1 MPRILG
7 TILLMIFLL
16 AGCGSKE
23 PDVPAREGYAV
34 DVGEPIA
41 TPTLPP
47 APPPVTPPTVASPA
61 SAEVT
66 VDLLN
71 VRAGPSAD
79 TELLGQVKQGD
90 ALPIL
95 GRDDT
100 GDWLR
105 VQLPDGQAGWVSA
118 QYVRVDA
125 DVAPSATPATAETV
139 PAGVIPANAIPAQ
152 LLDVVDG
159 ETIKVSLAGASEE
172 LRYIGIDTPER
183 GQPGFG
189 AATRA
194 NRDLLTTTLY
204 LVADQ
209 SDRDSNGRSLRYVYT
224 DAGLMVNA
232 ELVRQGWAQPAEV
245 PPDTAHAA
253 AFRALAGEAAGSGR
267 GFWGGVGA
275 DGAPVYALTQGNTNM
290 REGPGTDFALTSTE
304 PDGTPLLVI
313 GRTRDGEWLQVRAPD
328 RSGGWVAAKLVA
340 LAVEVDAAPVV
351 DTAN

>member
-7 TILLMIFLL
+7 TTLLIMLLL

-23 PDVPAREGYAV
+23 PDATTRGGYAV
-34 DVGEPIA
+34 DVGAPAATA
-41 TPTLPP
+41 TPPP
-47 APPPVTPPTVASPA
+47 APPPTAIPTAALPA

-79 TELLGQVKQGD
+79 AELLGQIKQGD
-90 ALPIL
+90 SLPIL

-100 GDWLR
+100 GDWLS
-105 VQLPDGQAGWVSA
+105 VELPDGQAGWVSA
-118 QYVRVDA
+118 QYVRLTA
-125 DVAPSATPATAETV
+125 DTIPSETPAAAAAA
-139 PAGVIPANAIPAQ
+139 PAGVIPASAIPAQ
-152 LLDVVDG
+152 LLEVVDG
-159 ETIKVSLAGASEE
+159 KTIKVSLAGATEE
-172 LRYIGIDTPER
+172 LRYIGIDTPEQ
-183 GQPGFG
+183 GQPGYG
-189 AATRA
+189 TARRA

-204 LVADQ
+204 LVADR
-209 SDRDSNGRSLRYVYT
+209 SDRDANGRLLRYVTT

-232 ELVRQGWAQPAEV
+232 ELIRQGWAQPAEV
-245 PPDTAHAA
+245 PPDTARAA
-253 AFRALAGEAAGSGR
+253 EFRALAGEAAASGR
-267 GFWGGVGA
+267 GFWGGAGA

-290 REGPGTDFALTSTE
+290 RAGPGTDFAVSSTE
-304 PDGTPLLVI
+304 PDGTPLLVV

-328 RSGGWVAAKLVA
+328 RSGGWVAAGLVA

>member
-1 MPRILG
+1 MSRILG
-7 TILLMIFLL
+7 TILLIVLLL

-23 PDVPAREGYAV
+23 PDAPTRGGYAV
-34 DVGEPIA
+34 DVGAPEA

-47 APPPVTPPTVASPA
+47 APPPFAIPTTASPA
-61 SAEVT
+61 SAVVN

-79 TELLGQVKQGD
+79 AELLGQVKQGD

-105 VQLPDGQAGWVSA
+105 VQLSDGQAGWVST
-118 QYVRVDA
+118 QFVRLDA
-125 DVAPSATPATAETV
+125 DNTPNATPVNAE
-139 PAGVIPANAIPAQ
+139 PIAAGGIPADAIPAQ
-152 LLDVVDG
+152 LIDVVDG
-159 ETIKVSLAGASEE
+159 KTIKVSLAGATEE
-172 LRYIGIDTPER
+172 LRYIGIDTPEQ
-183 GQPGFG
+183 GQPGYG
-189 AATRA
+189 TATRA

-204 LVADQ
+204 LVADR
-209 SDRDSNGRSLRYVYT
+209 SDRDSNGRLLRYVTT

-232 ELVRQGWAQPAEV
+232 ELIRQGWAQPAEV
-245 PPDTAHAA
+245 PPDEAHAA
-253 AFRALAGEAAGSGR
+253 EFRVLAGEAAGSGR
-267 GFWGGVGA
+267 GFWGGAGA
-275 DGAPVYALTQGNTNM
+275 DGAPVYALTQGNTNL
-290 REGPGTDFALTSTE
+290 REGPGTDFAVSSTE

>member
-7 TILLMIFLL
+7 TTLLIMLLL

-23 PDVPAREGYAV
+23 PDASTRGDYAV
-34 DVGEPIA
+34 DVGAPAA

-47 APPPVTPPTVASPA
+47 APPPVAASTIASPA

-79 TELLGQVKQGD
+79 AELLGQVKQGD

-105 VQLPDGQAGWVSA
+105 VQLPDGQAGWVST
-118 QYVRVDA
+118 QFVRLDA
-125 DVAPSATPATAETV
+125 GSTPNATPANAAPS
-139 PAGVIPANAIPAQ
+139 PAGVIPADAIPAQ
-152 LLDVVDG
+152 LIDVVDG
-159 ETIKVSLAGASEE
+159 ETIKVSLAGATEE
-172 LRYIGIDTPER
+172 LRYIGIDTPEQ
-183 GQPGFG
+183 GQPGYG
-189 AATRA
+189 TARRA
-194 NRDLLTTTLY
+194 NHDLLTTTLY
-204 LVADQ
+204 LVADH
-209 SDRDSNGRSLRYVYT
+209 SDRDANGRLLRYVTT

-232 ELVRQGWAQPAEV
+232 ELVRQGWAQPAED

-253 AFRALAGEAAGSGR
+253 EFRALAGEAAASGR
-267 GFWGGVGA
+267 GFWGGAGA

-290 REGPGTDFALTSTE
+290 REGPGTDFAVSSTE
-304 PDGTPLLVI
+304 PDSTPLLVV
-313 GRTRDGEWLQVRAPD
+313 GRTGDGKWLQVRAPD
-328 RSGGWVAAKLVA
+328 RSGGWVATGLVA